1 MAMRGAS
8 NRLAKVIGF
17 PFLYIC
23 IRRPMPQYDMSDFVG
38 EREATPAKHSLVIII
53 NLVIQPECIVADLLA
68 CLLFYF

>member
-1 MAMRGAS
+1 
-8 NRLAKVIGF
+8 
-17 PFLYIC
+17 
-23 IRRPMPQYDMSDFVG
+23 MPQYDMSDFVG